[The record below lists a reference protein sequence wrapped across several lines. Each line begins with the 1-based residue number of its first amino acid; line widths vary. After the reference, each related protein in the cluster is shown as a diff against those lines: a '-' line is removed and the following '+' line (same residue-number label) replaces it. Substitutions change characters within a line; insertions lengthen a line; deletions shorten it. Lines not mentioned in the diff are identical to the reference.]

1 MLVIKSRL
9 DDQEIK
15 IDIQPN
21 TNYGVL
27 LSGGID
33 SAVMLYLIIK
43 AFKEA
48 NIELNLKIF
57 VIEKSDGSYMYVE
70 DIINW
75 MNNRYGIT
83 LPTAIAVGDPNVI
96 NPMINRSALQDIFE
110 NKFKDMTYVFVGL
123 NQNPPEPFKMPGR
136 YPRRPHNAPLPNRSP
151 MPFLNLYK
159 THIIDLVFEHE
170 LEELLDLTHTC
181 TEQRIG
187 RCNVC
192 FQCNERIWAFQQL
205 GYRDTGK
212 Q

>member
-15 IDIQPN
+15 IDVQPN

-75 MNNRYGIT
+75 INERCGVS
-83 LPTAIAVGDPNVI
+83 LPSAIAVGDGTIVNS
-96 NPMINRSALQDIFE
+96 MINRSALKDIFE
-110 NKFKDMTYVFVGL
+110 NKFKDINYVFIGL
-123 NQNPPEPFKMPGR
+123 NQNPPAPFKMPGN
-136 YPRRPHNAPLPNRSP
+136 YPPRPHNMPLPNRSP

-170 LEELLDLTHTC
+170 LEELFDLTHSC

-187 RCNVC
+187 RCNFC
-192 FQCNERIWAFQQL
+192 FQCNERIWAFRQL

-212 Q
+212 R